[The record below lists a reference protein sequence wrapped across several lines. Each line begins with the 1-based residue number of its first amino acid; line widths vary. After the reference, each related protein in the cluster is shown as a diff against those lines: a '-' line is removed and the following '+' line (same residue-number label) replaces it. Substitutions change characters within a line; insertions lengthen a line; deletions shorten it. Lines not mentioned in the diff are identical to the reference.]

1 MEHLL
6 NDHVDHPIQHKDSYT
21 MTTGAMQ
28 WLLQHLQE
36 LWGTP
41 DADSIHFALYDLHH
55 FIISVVFS
63 TCREVMV
70 ETNQW

>member
-1 MEHLL
+1 MEHLQMIMQTT
-6 NDHVDHPIQHKDSYT
+6 PFSTKISYT
-21 MTTGAMQ
+21 MTIGAMR
-28 WLLQHLQE
+28 WLLQHLQV

-55 FIISVVFS
+55 FIISIVFS
-63 TCREVMV
+63 TCKKVM